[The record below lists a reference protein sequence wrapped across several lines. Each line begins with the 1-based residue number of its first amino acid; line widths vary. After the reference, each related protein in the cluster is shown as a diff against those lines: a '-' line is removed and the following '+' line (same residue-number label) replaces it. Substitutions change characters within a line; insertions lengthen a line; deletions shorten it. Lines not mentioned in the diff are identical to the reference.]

1 MTLTETALK
10 NPAGIGVAVAI
21 VILFGLIAISGLPV
35 QLFPNIERPQIS
47 INANWRAASPKEVE
61 AQILEP
67 IETVLQGLPGME
79 LMEANAFNGGAWVSM
94 QFTLG
99 TDMQTTL
106 MDVIGRLNRLPTL
119 PADADPPQVN
129 MSGGGGGANE
139 SLTWFFVQLLPGTV
153 GPVED
158 YQQLLLDTLRPRLEA
173 IEGVAGVEINAG
185 SDQELQIIIDP
196 YRAAQFGISIPSIAA
211 QAGRSND
218 VSGGF
223 VDVGRRQYTLRF
235 EGRYSPEQ
243 LSDMV
248 LDWRNGSPVHL
259 GDIADIQVTRGKRQG
274 FSVQNGNP
282 AIGVQVLKSNGA
294 NALQAL
300 ELVKAEVDVLRESV
314 LKQAGLDIRQSF
326 DASVFI
332 KRAVAM
338 VTTNLIFGVILAV
351 GILWWFL
358 RDRRVTIVIA
368 TAIPISLLTTVIV
381 LFIAGRSL
389 NVISLAGLAF
399 AVGMVLDAA
408 IVVSENILR
417 HREQG
422 ETPFRSALLG
432 AKQVQG
438 ALLASTATTVAI
450 FIPVLFLEDVEGQLF
465 ADLALTIAI
474 AVVVS
479 LVVALTVLPAMAGNW
494 LQPRKDV
501 EKIGTQPNWSRQ
513 LISRLMSFSATSTR
527 RWGLIG
533 GLIVG
538 PLFLAWLLVPQ
549 LDYLPPVKR
558 DAVDAFLNMPPG
570 ANVDTIENEVV
581 NPIVERLAPYMAGE
595 QEPALKNYYIIIWPG
610 GGTIGARVQDQS
622 RVKELESIMRDEI
635 LVGIPDFQGFAE
647 QGNLFG
653 GFGNGRDIALH
664 LQSVDPE
671 ALAVAAQRSR
681 DLLQQAFPGANVQ
694 MFPNVDGGQ
703 PEIRLL
709 PRDERIVE
717 SGWDRP
723 GVAALIRSF
732 GNGQWLGEHFDG
744 ERRMDIIMRVGGW
757 DTPEELVNMP
767 IASPFPITNAQAGVP
782 NGLTT
787 LGNLVEVV
795 NTTGPGQIRRV
806 AGRRTITVSVS
817 PPDDVSLE
825 TAVATIQSQVEPGI
839 RSVLPADGALIYGGS
854 ADSLQEAIK
863 TMGRNFLL
871 AIVILFLLMSG
882 LFRSVKDSLLVVLT
896 IPLAAVGGVIALR
909 LLNLLSF
916 QPMDLLTMIGF
927 IILLGLVVNN
937 AILLVDQ
944 TRRAEREGLSRDAAV
959 EQALSLRL
967 RPIFMSTLTSIFG
980 MMPLLLLPAEGSVIY
995 RGLATAIVGGM
1006 ACSLVFTLL
1015 LLPSLLRLGKIKR
1028 VESVNTIEQPLT
1040 ESTVKAH

>member
-1 MTLTETALK
+1 MALTETALK

-21 VILFGLIAISGLPV
+21 IVLFGIVALSDLPV

-47 INANWRAASPKEVE
+47 INANWRAASPKEIE

-79 LMEANAFNGGAWVSM
+79 IMEANAFNGGAWINM

-106 MDVIGRLNRLPTL
+106 MDVIGRLNRLPPL
-119 PADADPPQVN
+119 PADADPPRVN
-129 MSGGGGGANE
+129 MGGGGGGANE
-139 SLTWFFVQLLPGTV
+139 SLTWFFVQLLPDTP
-153 GPVED
+153 GPIED
-158 YQQLLLDTLRPRLEA
+158 YQQFLIDSIRPRLEA
-173 IEGVAGVEINAG
+173 IDGVAGVEINAG
-185 SDQELQIIIDP
+185 AADELQITIDP
-196 YRAAQFGISIPSIAA
+196 YRAAQYGISIPTIASR
-211 QAGRSND
+211 AGLAND

-243 LSDMV
+243 LGDMV

-259 GDIADIQVTRGKRQG
+259 GDIADIEVARGKRQG
-274 FSVQNGNP
+274 FTVQNGNP
-282 AIGVQVLKSNGA
+282 AIGVQVLKANGA
-294 NALQAL
+294 NALASL
-300 ELVKAEVDVLRESV
+300 ERVKAEVELIREGP
-314 LKQAGLDIRQSF
+314 LKAAGLDIRQSF

-338 VTTNLIFGVILAV
+338 VSTNLILGVLLAIGV
-351 GILWWFL
+351 LWWFL
-358 RDRRVTIVIA
+358 RDRRATIVIA
-368 TAIPISLLTTVIV
+368 TAIPISLLATTVV
-381 LFIAGRSL
+381 LFLAGRTL

-408 IVVSENILR
+408 IVVSENIVR

-422 ETPFRSALLG
+422 EVPFRAALLG
-432 AKQVQG
+432 SKQVKG

-474 AVVVS
+474 AVVIS
-479 LVVALTVLPAMAGNW
+479 LAVALTVLPAMASSW
-494 LQPRKDV
+494 LKPKKLTDKDNV
-501 EKIGTQPNWSRQ
+501 ATQPGWSRR
-513 LISRLMSFSATSTR
+513 LIKRLMQTTGTPTR
-527 RWGLIG
+527 RWSLIG
-533 GLIVG
+533 GLILG
-538 PLFLAWLLVPQ
+538 PVLLAWVLMPQ

-570 ANVDTIENEVV
+570 ANVDTVENEVV
-581 NPIVERLAPYMAGE
+581 NPIVERLAPYMAGTK
-595 QEPALKNYYIIIWPG
+595 QPALKNYYIIIWPG

-622 RVKELESIMRDEI
+622 RVKELETIMRDEV
-635 LVGIPDFQGFAE
+635 LAGIPDFQGFSS

-664 LQSVDPE
+664 LQAVDPE
-671 ALAVAAQRSR
+671 ALGLAAQRTR
-681 DLLQQAFPGANVQ
+681 DLLQQTFPGANVQ
-694 MFPNVDGGQ
+694 MFPNIDGGQ

-723 GVAALIRSF
+723 GVASLVRSF

-757 DTPEELVNMP
+757 ETPEELVGMP
-767 IASPFPITNAQAGVP
+767 VVNPFPGGSANNTNPGG
-782 NGLTT
+782 GLTT

-806 AGRRTITVSVS
+806 SGRRTITVSVS
-817 PPDDVSLE
+817 PPENVSLE

-839 RSVLPADGALIYGGS
+839 RAVLPADGSLIYGGS
-854 ADSLQEAIK
+854 ADSLQAAIG
-863 TMGRNFLL
+863 TMARNFLMAL
-871 AIVILFLLMSG
+871 VILFLLMSG
-882 LFRSVKDSLLVVLT
+882 LFRSPKDSLLVVLT
-896 IPLAAVGGVIALR
+896 IPLATVGGIVAIR
-909 LLNLLSF
+909 LLNLFSF

-944 TRRAEREGLSRDAAV
+944 TRRAEREGLDRDAAV
-959 EQALSLRL
+959 EQALKLRI

-980 MMPLLLLPAEGSVIY
+980 MLPLLLLPAEGSVIY

-1015 LLPSLLRLGKIKR
+1015 LLPSLLRLGKAKA
-1028 VESVNTIEQPLT
+1028 VQPAAEQTTPLLESV
-1040 ESTVKAH
+1040 A

>member
-1 MTLTETALK
+1 MALTETALK
-10 NPAGIGVAVAI
+10 NPAGIGVVIAI
-21 VILFGLIAISGLPV
+21 VVLFGLVALSDLPV

-47 INANWRAASPKEVE
+47 INANWRAASPKEIE

-79 LMEANAFNGGAWVSM
+79 IMEANAFNGGAWINM
-94 QFTLG
+94 QFTLE

-106 MDVIGRLNRLPTL
+106 MDVIGRLNRLPPL
-119 PADADPPQVN
+119 PADADPPRVN
-129 MSGGGGGANE
+129 MGGGGGGANE
-139 SLTWFFVQLLPGTV
+139 SLTWFFVQLLPGTE

-158 YQQLLLDTLRPRLEA
+158 YQQYLIDTIRPRLEA

-185 SDQELQIIIDP
+185 ADEELQITIDP
-196 YRAAQFGISIPSIAA
+196 YRAAQYGISIPTIAA
-211 QAGRSND
+211 RAGRAND

-223 VDVGRRQYTLRF
+223 IDVGRRQYTLRF

-243 LSDMV
+243 LSGMV

-259 GDIADIQVTRGKRQG
+259 GDIADIEVARGKRQG
-274 FSVQNGNP
+274 FTVQNGNP
-282 AIGVQVLKSNGA
+282 AIGIQVLKANGA
-294 NALQAL
+294 NALASL
-300 ELVKAEVDVLRESV
+300 ERVKAEVDLIREGP
-314 LKQAGLDIRQSF
+314 LKAAGLDIRQSF

-338 VTTNLIFGVILAV
+338 VSTNLILGVILAIGV
-351 GILWWFL
+351 LWWFL
-358 RDRRVTIVIA
+358 RDRRATIVIA
-368 TAIPISLLTTVIV
+368 TAIPISLLATAVV
-381 LFIAGRSL
+381 LYLTGRTL

-408 IVVSENILR
+408 IVVSENIVR

-422 ETPFRSALLG
+422 EVPLRAALLG
-432 AKQVQG
+432 TKQVQG

-450 FIPVLFLEDVEGQLF
+450 FIPVLFLQDVEGQLF

-474 AVVVS
+474 AVVIS
-479 LVVALTVLPAMAGNW
+479 LFVALTVLPAMAGTW
-494 LQPRKDV
+494 LKPKQLTDKQSDA
-501 EKIGTQPNWSRQ
+501 TQPGWSRNIIKFLMQ
-513 LISRLMSFSATSTR
+513 LTATPTK
-527 RWGLIG
+527 RWSLIG
-533 GLIVG
+533 GLIIG
-538 PLFLAWLLVPQ
+538 PALLVWVLMPQ

-570 ANVDTIENEVV
+570 ATVDTIEAEVV
-581 NPIVERLAPYMAGE
+581 NPIVERLAPYMAGTK
-595 QEPALKNYYIIIWPG
+595 EPALKNYYVIIWPG

-622 RVKELESIMRDEI
+622 RVQELETIVREEI
-635 LVGIPDFQGFAE
+635 LAGIPDFQGFAA

-671 ALAVAAQRSR
+671 ALGVAAQRTR
-681 DLLQQAFPGANVQ
+681 ELLQQTFPGANVQ
-694 MFPNVDGGQ
+694 MFPSIEGGQ

-723 GVAALIRSF
+723 GVASLIRSF

-757 DTPEELVNMP
+757 DTPEELASMP
-767 IASPFPITNAQAGVP
+767 VINPVAGGNQTGTN
-782 NGLTT
+782 NLTT
-787 LGNLVEVV
+787 LGNLVEVI

-806 AGRRTITVSVS
+806 AGRRTITVSLS
-817 PPDDVSLE
+817 PPENVSLE
-825 TAVATIQSQVEPGI
+825 SAVATIQSQVEPGI
-839 RSVLPADGALIYGGS
+839 RQALPADGALIYGGS
-854 ADSLQEAIK
+854 ADSLQVAIG
-863 TMGRNFLL
+863 TMGRNFLMAL
-871 AIVILFLLMSG
+871 GILFLLMSG
-882 LFRSVKDSLLVVLT
+882 LFRSLKDSLLVVLT
-896 IPLAAVGGVIALR
+896 IPLATVGGVVALR
-909 LLNLLSF
+909 LLNIFSF

-959 EQALSLRL
+959 EQALRLRL

-980 MMPLLLLPAEGSVIY
+980 MLPLLLLPAEGSVIY
-995 RGLATAIVGGM
+995 RGLATSIVGGM

-1015 LLPSLLRLGKIKR
+1015 LLPSLLRLGKAKQ
-1028 VESVNTIEQPLT
+1028 VEQTTAQTSPLLESV
-1040 ESTVKAH
+1040 A